1 MLYEGWNE
9 HAKKL
14 AQAFLLL
21 FFSVGIFPLHTAVN
35 PFEREMVRFYL
46 FQVCGSR
53 ETGDRFNHVILI
65 YAHIKLWRQILYF
78 VNFLRSGH
86 LGWMKTHLT
95 NVYVW
100 YYRKKL
106 EFLFTKIRCIL
117 WRGVSKALD
126 LYPTSSVTQHLVTEN
141 RGKSAKGRWS
151 KKIVYLLEPLWN
163 LRHLWAESLNI
174 QEGIQLERCKSVF
187 ELMVAVSFW
196 KKCFKWKRFVYVL
209 YTRKRNNL
217 TLI

>member
-1 MLYEGWNE
+1 MRILNFG
-9 HAKKL
+9 AKFCTCEFS
-14 AQAFLLL
+14 AQRPSWMDENTLDECL
-21 FFSVGIFPLHTAVN
+21 
-35 PFEREMVRFYL
+35 RMVL
-46 FQVCGSR
+46 S
-53 ETGDRFNHVILI
+53 E
-65 YAHIKLWRQILYF
+65 
-78 VNFLRSGH
+78 
-86 LGWMKTHLT
+86 
-95 NVYVW
+95 
-100 YYRKKL
+100 KL
-106 EFLFTKIRCIL
+106 EFFSTKIRCIL

-126 LYPTSSVTQHLVTEN
+126 LYLTSSVTQHLVTEN

-151 KKIVYLLEPLWN
+151 KRIVYLLEPLWN

>member
-1 MLYEGWNE
+1 MRILNFGAKFCTLSIFCAAAILDGWK
-9 HAKKL
+9 HTWRM
-14 AQAFLLL
+14 
-21 FFSVGIFPLHTAVN
+21 STYGI
-35 PFEREMVRFYL
+35 
-46 FQVCGSR
+46 
-53 ETGDRFNHVILI
+53 
-65 YAHIKLWRQILYF
+65 
-78 VNFLRSGH
+78 
-86 LGWMKTHLT
+86 
-95 NVYVW
+95 

-106 EFLFTKIRCIL
+106 EFLSTKIRCIL

-209 YTRKRNNL
+209 YTRKRNDL